1 MEIFN
6 AQNSDMFFKLFM
18 AMILGTVIGLERLL
32 AKKPAGMRTYSLV
45 SMGAALFVIISEMV
59 AKNYHLIGTSS
70 FDPLRMAS
78 QVVVGVGFLG
88 AGLIIFQDSKIVGL
102 TTASSL
108 WVAAGIGVSAGY
120 GLYSL
125 AVISTVLTLIIF
137 TVFWSVEQK
146 VRKMFASRY
155 NHDEDSNFS

>member
-6 AQNSDMFFKLFM
+6 TQNSDIFFKLFV
-18 AMILGTVIGLERLL
+18 AMILGTIIGLERLL

-45 SMGAALFVIISEMV
+45 SMGAALFVVISEV
-59 AKNYHLIGTSS
+59 ISKNYHLIGTSS

-108 WVAAGIGVSAGY
+108 WVAAGIGVAAGY

-125 AVISTVLTLIIF
+125 AVIATILTLIIF
-137 TVFWSVEQK
+137 TVFWSV
-146 VRKMFASRY
+146 
-155 NHDEDSNFS
+155 